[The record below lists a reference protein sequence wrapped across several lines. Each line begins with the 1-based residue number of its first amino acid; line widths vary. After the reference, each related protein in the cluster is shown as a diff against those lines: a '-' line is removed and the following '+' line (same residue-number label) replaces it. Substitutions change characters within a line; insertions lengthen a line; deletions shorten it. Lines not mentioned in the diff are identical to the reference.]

1 MQAISFIM
9 ILFYINGILC
19 LAQDD
24 PTAPIPLPAVATSY
38 SRSLTRQ
45 DADIQDQ
52 IRNTL
57 AHYPLALD
65 GKNFAALDLFYTA
78 DAVANYSEPL
88 NVVTGL
94 PEIEAVVERTLRRVL
109 TQHTYGTQI
118 IEIEKG
124 KTRARSLTYFTAT
137 HFGKGNA
144 TGKVWRVLL
153 FPTTSTHSRD
163 FRRKDCWNVPA
174 RFERTANQIYAF
186 PRPTMLMA
194 NTRTIWFALGM
205 VGESSIAIWC
215 TW

>member
-1 MQAISFIM
+1 MSCLRTMQAISFIV

-94 PEIEAVVERTLRRVL
+94 PQIEAVVERTLRRVL
-109 TQHTYGTQI
+109 TQHTYGTQV

-137 HFGKGNA
+137 HLGKGNA
-144 TGKVWRVLL
+144 TGKAYYAYGQYQDNLVRIGDGWRVKHRNLVYMG
-153 FPTTSTHSRD
+153 PGIGD
-163 FRRKDCWNVPA
+163 A
-174 RFERTANQIYAF
+174 
-186 PRPTMLMA
+186 
-194 NTRTIWFALGM
+194 
-205 VGESSIAIWC
+205 SIFSE
-215 TW
+215 